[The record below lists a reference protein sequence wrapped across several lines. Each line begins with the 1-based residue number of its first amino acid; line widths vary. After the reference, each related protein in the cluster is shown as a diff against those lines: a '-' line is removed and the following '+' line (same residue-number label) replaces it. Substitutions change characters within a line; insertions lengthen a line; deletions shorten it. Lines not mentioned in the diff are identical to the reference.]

1 MIECFSIAAEFS
13 LKLCEKDLK
22 LWELVIY
29 KFAQVGKIKVSKF
42 NKEIYLFIPTCFPQ
56 LSENIYELVL
66 SFFMNSDL
74 QVFNVL
80 NRFF

>member
-1 MIECFSIAAEFS
+1 MIECYSIAAEFS